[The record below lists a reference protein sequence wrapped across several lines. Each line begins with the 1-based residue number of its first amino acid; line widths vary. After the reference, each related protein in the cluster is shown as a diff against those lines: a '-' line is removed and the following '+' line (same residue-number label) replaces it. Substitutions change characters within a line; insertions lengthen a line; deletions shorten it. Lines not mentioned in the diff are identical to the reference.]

1 MLVLT
6 FIVLLVK
13 VKPQLKK
20 KKMEDYYKKT
30 QKLLTKK
37 LLTKK
42 QLMKK
47 QLTKKLLT
55 KKLLTKLLT
64 ILLKRKL
71 KRKLKLLLIYLPGPL
86 KSTMTG
92 PS

>member
-20 KKMEDYYKKT
+20 KKMDDYYKKT
-30 QKLLTKK
+30 QKL
-37 LLTKK
+37 
-42 QLMKK
+42 
-47 QLTKKLLT
+47 LTKKLLT

-71 KRKLKLLLIYLPGPL
+71 KRKPQQSKNQWI
-86 KSTMTG
+86 
-92 PS
+92 